1 MPVSSKTIVSIMK
14 SKHFIFAFFA
24 FSTLLL
30 VHFIEVAK
38 YEELSVVKILQLLS
52 IRNPTVIFS
61 NGNNSEMKFK
71 KNIARLLMD
80 KQQFVAFSDS
90 SKQSMYKNCDFA
102 TILTEADYKTPHLL
116 KNILASQPYLSKNV
130 VFVNDSKSFIT
141 PSIRLDQEVYFIH
154 TNDWTWHE
162 KYSINNVDISRQL
175 GRFQRTNN
183 SFLNND
189 LILIPESN
197 FKPFIARRSNFHGI
211 QLIAMTM
218 DIEPYVKLA
227 DDVKF
232 TSKYHSENDTFDVTG
247 RPAAGSFIQMADTLE
262 LILNYST
269 TR

>member
-71 KNIARLLMD
+71 KNIARLLM
-80 KQQFVAFSDS
+80 
-90 SKQSMYKNCDFA
+90 YKNCDIA